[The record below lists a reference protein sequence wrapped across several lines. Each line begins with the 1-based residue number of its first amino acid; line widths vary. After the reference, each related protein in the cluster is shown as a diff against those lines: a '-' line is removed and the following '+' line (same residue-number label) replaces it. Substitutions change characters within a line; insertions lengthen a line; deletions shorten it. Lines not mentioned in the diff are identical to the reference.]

1 MRAIRQICLALLAV
15 FLPSGFVSAAEIYSA
30 SLSLDPAYDAGGC
43 ALVSSNGYGGTD
55 RQLFIAPTDAYYSI
69 KDYSSNNTQPLITVE
84 AFDPT
89 TRLLNQALGNQIYLA
104 SGTRVLLWA
113 VYTGGYG
120 TFAGCTGDGATENVT
135 MRIVGENFSV
145 PNPPTDI
152 TAVGIDGGATIS
164 FTAGSDNGVG
174 ISNYQ
179 YGTFDGSSWVYV
191 ALAPADFASP
201 ITVTGFAN
209 GEPVTMRL
217 RAVNANGASAE
228 SETFSFTP
236 SGPPDSP
243 TGITPQSRDGGVEIS
258 FTPGS
263 SNGSPITNYEYGI
276 LEGGVWNYV
285 ALDPPDALSPVVV
298 SGLSAGADLTMRLRA
313 VNANGAGA
321 ESVSFTV
328 TPLNCASG
336 AGGAAD
342 FIERLYVNLLGGC
355 SDSDGL
361 SYWLAV
367 INAQSAARVAL
378 GFLFSDEFQSAGLS
392 NELFVDTLYATLFD
406 RQGDTVGRDH
416 WVDELDGSRLR
427 EMVIYGFLKSQ
438 EFTALAV
445 SYAVDDFNSDD
456 EAAYQVRAFVE
467 RGYISSLG
475 RQPDTV
481 GFEQWVTGLT
491 NQTYSGADVARA
503 FFLGPEY
510 AAKNTSDSQFISACY
525 QTFFGREADAAGLQ
539 GWLDHLSLGN
549 TRSSVIDGFSQSA
562 EFAAFAA
569 QYGIT
574 P

>member
-1 MRAIRQICLALLAV
+1 MALLAV

-113 VYTGGYG
+113 VYTGGYS

-179 YGTFDGSSWVYV
+179 YGTFKGQLGYV
-191 ALAPADFASP
+191 ALAPADCESHHRDRIRKWRASDNA
-201 ITVTGFAN
+201 IT
-209 GEPVTMRL
+209 
-217 RAVNANGASAE
+217 AVNANGASAE

-342 FIERLYVNLLGGC
+342 FIERLYVNLLGRC

-510 AAKNTSDSQFISACY
+510 AAKNTSDSQFIRACY